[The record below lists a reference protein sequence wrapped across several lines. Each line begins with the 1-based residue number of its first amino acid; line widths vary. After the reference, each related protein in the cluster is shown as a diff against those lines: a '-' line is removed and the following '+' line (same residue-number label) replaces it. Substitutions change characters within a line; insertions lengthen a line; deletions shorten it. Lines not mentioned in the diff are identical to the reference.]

1 MNPYDAVHTLAKA
14 LRESLEFKELKEA
27 QVNLKADRSA
37 QNMLSDFRKE
47 QFELQKQQLSG
58 IEVAPEQ
65 MEKIE
70 KLYAVINLNTLIKN
84 FMQAEYRVAVLLQD
98 VQKAIG
104 EATDEVFDPELLS
117 QPWEETGEDKT

>member
-70 KLYAVINLNTLIKN
+70 KLYAVINLNTPIKN